1 MALDKE
7 EIVLKSMYGV
17 KKFSKC
23 DVDELKAYAIAYT
36 IIEELERYETLTSS
50 DKQTIFSIAE
60 NSIKTVH
67 DSGMYT
73 KPLMERLKLWYD
85 NNFGKTYQDYI
96 KSAEVHSYLARYC
109 CRPMDKKSFRT
120 IFGELLLAIRG

>member
-1 MALDKE
+1 MALDKKEVNLRALNAVRKFTNYDAE
-7 EIVLKSMYGV
+7 ELMG
-17 KKFSKC
+17 
-23 DVDELKAYAIAYT
+23 YAVAYT
-36 IIEELERYETLTSS
+36 IVEELNKETKLTSS
-50 DKQTIFSIAE
+50 DMQNILYIARECVYRVRE
-60 NSIKTVH
+60 NGVYAKS
-67 DSGMYT
+67 
-73 KPLMERLKLWYD
+73 LLERLKVWYD